1 MGTSKHLSYTQKLCF
16 GVGHAFNH
24 MCLTSW
30 YTYLLLYLQFV
41 IQLPP
46 SIAGI
51 VLLTG
56 LIANGLATPLT
67 GYFTDR
73 FKPCWNYGKRKTIHL
88 IFSLASLITF
98 PLIFVKFPGF
108 NTLGYWSL
116 LAYFLPLVIIWGIS
130 NAAVH
135 VAHLSMIPE
144 LSPDQLDRD
153 EITIFR
159 YIFDVA
165 ADISLYI
172 ISWIIL
178 SAGVAAGT
186 DEAVG
191 SDDSWKFSYIV
202 AIVTGMGAVMI
213 AIFHLG
219 TPEEIEQEQGSNS
232 IEEDT
237 AQDSNTA
244 RNSEGSLFSVNM
256 NWSDWFREKHFF
268 FIGLLLVL
276 ARMYFNLNQTF
287 IPLFLQEGI
296 KAEEEILAVIPLTL
310 QVSGLI
316 ASCLVRLLLKV
327 VNKKVGYMIA
337 TCFAYAG
344 CIWLGYDSQ
353 EALQSG
359 NVYIL
364 TVLIGI
370 GSSLMLVLSVSLTS
384 DLIGTNTESGAFVF
398 GAITFVEKTLNG
410 LFIVIVQTGHTF
422 CEDCPTYY
430 REVIAHGISAIAIL
444 SLAVVLKLN
453 PHTVGTRYSEMNT
466 VQGRKESVARKS
478 SKSYGSMRKGFP
490 ILERPT
496 ISS

>member
-1 MGTSKHLSYTQKLCF
+1 MGSSKHLTYVQKLCF

-41 IQLPP
+41 IQLPS

-56 LIANGLATPLT
+56 LIANGLATPLK

-108 NTLGYWSL
+108 NTLGYWAL

-178 SAGVAAGT
+178 SAGVTNGT

-191 SDDSWKFSYIV
+191 PDDSWRFSYII
-202 AIVTGMGAVMI
+202 AIITGMGAVMI
-213 AIFHLG
+213 TIFHIG
-219 TPEEIEQEQGSNS
+219 TPEKVEQDQESNS
-232 IEEDT
+232 IGDAGDED
-237 AQDSNTA
+237 
-244 RNSEGSLFSVNM
+244 GSLLSVNM

-268 FIGLLLVL
+268 YIGLLLVL

-296 KAEEEILAVIPLTL
+296 KVEEELLAVIPLIL

-316 ASCLVRLLLKV
+316 ASLLVRLLLKV

-337 TCFAYAG
+337 TCFAYMG

-353 EALQSG
+353 EGLQSG

-410 LFIVIVQTGHTF
+410 LFIVIVQTGHSF
-422 CEDCPTYY
+422 CENCPTYY

-478 SKSYGSMRKGFP
+478 SKSYGSVRKGFP
-490 ILERPT
+490 IVERPG
-496 ISS
+496 IRS